1 MLNGVVYSFYLGY
14 YNQDIYYESNVLF
27 KKQISYGFLTF
38 PLPHCF
44 LVQITGI
51 REDRK
56 SRRGVDLD
64 EVIFI
69 LAIIVIFF

>member
-1 MLNGVVYSFYLGY
+1 MKTMFYLITD
-14 YNQDIYYESNVLF
+14 QLW
-27 KKQISYGFLTF
+27 FLTF

-44 LVQITGI
+44 LVQIRGI
-51 REDRK
+51 REDR

-69 LAIIVIFF
+69 LTIIVIAYMVYKEVVKRR